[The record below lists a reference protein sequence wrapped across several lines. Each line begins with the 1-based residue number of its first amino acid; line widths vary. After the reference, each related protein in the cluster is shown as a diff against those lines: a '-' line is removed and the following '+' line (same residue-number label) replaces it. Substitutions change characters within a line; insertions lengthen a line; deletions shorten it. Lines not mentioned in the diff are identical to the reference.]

1 MDRCQT
7 HARHTF
13 WELASK
19 RKVRLAKWH
28 ASHMISKQRST
39 ALKKF
44 FNVETLYFFRVI
56 LSFGLQQVE
65 VWRFYLTKDALVT

>member
-1 MDRCQT
+1 MDRCQAY
-7 HARHTF
+7 ARHTF

-19 RKVRLAKWH
+19 RKIRLAKWH
-28 ASHMISKQRST
+28 PSHMIPSKGR
-39 ALKKF
+39 LLWKV

-56 LSFGLQQVE
+56 LSFGLQQAE